1 MPALNRYCWKLPKR
15 IHSIQVWIGKSW
27 ERRACALR
35 SRRWRVLDFLN
46 NAIVAAIIKSAIVI
60 FALLT
65 AFAYMTLIER
75 RVVAKM
81 QGRLGP
87 NRAGPFGIFQP
98 VADAVKMAFKEQII
112 PTQSRV
118 AIYLLA
124 PVISVVVALCAFA
137 VVPIGNS
144 WIGGKSSI
152 WDPIIGDIN
161 VGILWILGVSSLAVY
176 GIVLGGWASGNRY
189 SLLGSLRSAAQMVS
203 YETSLG
209 LALSGTLMW
218 AGTLSMVGI
227 VKAQLLYGSTGQGIW
242 FIAAQPLGFV
252 IYMIAGVAEVNRAPF
267 DLPEAEQELTAG
279 YLTEYSGL
287 RWSLYQMAEY
297 INMITVSAIASTL
310 FFGGWSFFGLERIPG
325 VSILIF
331 LVKVAFFLFIFI
343 WLRATLPRIRY
354 DRLMRLGWELLLPLA
369 VLNVV
374 ITAASVALGWYWW
387 VNGLIGL
394 AIVIVMLVL
403 VGRRTSDI
411 QDVQPAQ
418 GTGLPSSVRLAKF
431 EPIAAQAQLVAPQA
445 GQDATI

>member
-1 MPALNRYCWKLPKR
+1 M
-15 IHSIQVWIGKSW
+15 
-27 ERRACALR
+27 
-35 SRRWRVLDFLN
+35 LDFLN
-46 NAIVAAIIKSAIVI
+46 NEIVAYVIKSGILIV
-60 FALLT
+60 ALLT

-75 RVVAKM
+75 RVVAKL

-87 NRAGPFGIFQP
+87 NRTGPFGLFQP
-98 VADAVKMAFKEQII
+98 IADAIKMAFKEQII
-112 PTQSRV
+112 PSQAKK
-118 AIYLLA
+118 AIYLVA

-144 WIGGKSSI
+144 WIDGKPGP

-161 VGILWILGVSSLAVY
+161 VGLLWILSISSLAVY

-227 VKAQLLYGSTGQGIW
+227 IHAQLNQGIW
-242 FIAAQPLGFV
+242 FIAAQPLGFFL
-252 IYMIAGVAEVNRAPF
+252 YLIAGIAEVNRAPF

-297 INMITVSAIASTL
+297 INMITVSSVAATL
-310 FFGGWSFFGLERIPG
+310 FFGGWSFFGFGLERIPG
-325 VSILIF
+325 LSIIIF
-331 LVKVAFFLFIFI
+331 LIKVACFLFLFI

-354 DRLMRLGWELLLPLA
+354 DRLMRLGWQLLLPLA

-374 ITAASVALGWYWW
+374 ITATVVALDWPWW
-387 VNGLIGL
+387 VSGL
-394 AIVIVMLVL
+394 AGLLMILAVLFFYRAQIAAQQKEVIVVEQKGEKKVM
-403 VGRRTSDI
+403 I
-411 QDVQPAQ
+411 
-418 GTGLPSSVRLAKF
+418 PSSVRLAKF
-431 EPIAAQAQLVAPQA
+431 EKV
-445 GQDATI
+445 GTE

>member
-1 MPALNRYCWKLPKR
+1 M
-15 IHSIQVWIGKSW
+15 
-27 ERRACALR
+27 
-35 SRRWRVLDFLN
+35 LDFLN
-46 NAIVAAIIKSAIVI
+46 NEIVAAFIKSAIVI

-87 NRAGPFGIFQP
+87 NRVGPAGLFQP
-98 VADAVKMAFKEQII
+98 VADAVKMACKEQII
-112 PTQSRV
+112 PTQARV
-118 AIYLLA
+118 VTYILA

-137 VVPIGNS
+137 VVPIGS
-144 WIGGKSSI
+144 GWITGKSTV
-152 WDPIIGDIN
+152 WDPVIGDIN
-161 VGILWILGVSSLAVY
+161 VGILWILSISSLAVY
-176 GIVLGGWASGNRY
+176 GIVLGGWSSGNRY

-297 INMITVSAIASTL
+297 INMITVSAVASTL
-310 FFGGWSFFGLERIPG
+310 FLGGWSFFGFGLERIPG
-325 VSILIF
+325 LSILIF
-331 LVKVAFFLFIFI
+331 LVKVACFMFLFI

-354 DRLMRLGWELLLPLA
+354 DRLMRFGWQFLLPLA
-369 VLNVV
+369 VLNII
-374 ITAASVALGWYWW
+374 ITATV
-387 VNGLIGL
+387 
-394 AIVIVMLVL
+394 
-403 VGRRTSDI
+403 
-411 QDVQPAQ
+411 
-418 GTGLPSSVRLAKF
+418 
-431 EPIAAQAQLVAPQA
+431 
-445 GQDATI
+445 

>member
-1 MPALNRYCWKLPKR
+1 ML
-15 IHSIQVWIGKSW
+15 
-27 ERRACALR
+27 E
-35 SRRWRVLDFLN
+35 FLN
-46 NAIVAAIIKSAIVI
+46 NEIVADVVKSAVVI

-98 VADAVKMAFKEQII
+98 VADAIKMAFKEQIV
-112 PTQSRV
+112 PTQAKK
-118 AIYLLA
+118 AIYLVA
-124 PVISVVVALCAFA
+124 PIISVIVALSAFA
-137 VVPIGNS
+137 VVPIGNN
-144 WIGGKSSI
+144 WIDGKHSI
-152 WDPIIGDIN
+152 WDPLVADIN
-161 VGILWILGVSSLAVY
+161 VGLLWILSISSLAVY
-176 GIVLGGWASGNRY
+176 GIVLGGWSSGNRY

-227 VKAQLLYGSTGQGIW
+227 VQAQLHQGIW

-252 IYMIAGVAEVNRAPF
+252 VYIIAGVAEVNRAPF

-287 RWSLYQMAEY
+287 RWSLYQMSEY
-297 INMITVSAIASTL
+297 INMITVSAVASTL
-310 FFGGWSFFGLERIPG
+310 FFGGWSFFGFGLERIPG

-331 LVKVAFFLFIFI
+331 LVKVAFFLFLFI

-354 DRLMRLGWELLLPLA
+354 DRLMRFGWQFLLPLA
-369 VLNVV
+369 VLNIVM
-374 ITAASVALGWYWW
+374 TATVVALGWSWW
-387 VNGLIGL
+387 VNGLAGL
-394 AIVIVMLVL
+394 VVIAVVL
-403 VGRRTSDI
+403 LFVRRRTAA
-411 QDVQPAQ
+411 AQ
-418 GTGLPSSVRLAKF
+418 APGKTKEAMALPSSVRLAKF
-431 EPIAAQAQLVAPQA
+431 DAAEAVQEARSS
-445 GQDATI
+445 

>member
-1 MPALNRYCWKLPKR
+1 ML
-15 IHSIQVWIGKSW
+15 
-27 ERRACALR
+27 E
-35 SRRWRVLDFLN
+35 FLN
-46 NAIVAAIIKSAIVI
+46 NQIVADVVKSAVVI

-75 RVVAKM
+75 RVVAKL

-87 NRAGPFGIFQP
+87 NRAGPSGIFQP
-98 VADAVKMAFKEQII
+98 VADAIKMAFKEQII
-112 PTQSRV
+112 PSQAKK
-118 AIYLLA
+118 AIYLVA

-144 WIGGKSSI
+144 WIDGKPGP

-161 VGILWILGVSSLAVY
+161 VGLLWILSISSLAVY

-227 VKAQLLYGSTGQGIW
+227 VHAQFNQGIW
-242 FIAAQPLGFV
+242 FIAAQPLGFFL
-252 IYMIAGVAEVNRAPF
+252 YLIAGIAEVNRAPF

-297 INMITVSAIASTL
+297 INMITVSSVAATL
-310 FFGGWSFFGLERIPG
+310 FFGGWSFFGFGLEAIPG
-325 VSILIF
+325 LSILVF
-331 LVKVAFFLFIFI
+331 LIKVAFFLFLFI

-354 DRLMRLGWELLLPLA
+354 DRLMRLGWQLLLPLA

-374 ITAASVALGWYWW
+374 ITATVVALDWPWW
-387 VNGLIGL
+387 VSGIAGLLIIL
-394 AIVIVMLVL
+394 AVLFYERRKIAEQQKEVIVVEQKGEKKVM
-403 VGRRTSDI
+403 I
-411 QDVQPAQ
+411 
-418 GTGLPSSVRLAKF
+418 PSSVRLAKF
-431 EPIAAQAQLVAPQA
+431 EKV
-445 GQDATI
+445 GTE

>member
-1 MPALNRYCWKLPKR
+1 M
-15 IHSIQVWIGKSW
+15 
-27 ERRACALR
+27 
-35 SRRWRVLDFLN
+35 LDFLN
-46 NAIVAAIIKSAIVI
+46 NAIVAAVIKSAIVI

-87 NRAGPFGIFQP
+87 NRAGPAGIFQP
-98 VADAVKMAFKEQII
+98 VADAIKMAFKEQII
-112 PTQSRV
+112 PTQARV
-118 AIYLLA
+118 VTYILA

-137 VVPIGNS
+137 VVPIGS
-144 WIGGKSSI
+144 GWITGKSTV
-152 WDPIIGDIN
+152 WDPVIGDIN
-161 VGILWILGVSSLAVY
+161 VGILWILSISSLAVY
-176 GIVLGGWASGNRY
+176 GIVLGGWSSGNRY

-227 VKAQLLYGSTGQGIW
+227 VKAQLPYPTGQGIW
-242 FIAAQPLGFV
+242 FILAQPLGFV
-252 IYMIAGVAEVNRAPF
+252 IYIIAGVAEVNRAPF

-297 INMITVSAIASTL
+297 INMITVSSVAATL

-325 VSILIF
+325 VSILVF
-331 LVKVAFFLFIFI
+331 LVKVAVFLFLFI

-354 DRLMRLGWELLLPLA
+354 DRLMRLGWQLLLPLA

-374 ITAASVALGWYWW
+374 ISAIVVALGWPWW
-387 VNGLIGL
+387 INGLAGL
-394 AIVIVMLVL
+394 VVVVAVLLFVRSRTREIQAGISTQEGAIPM
-403 VGRRTSDI
+403 
-411 QDVQPAQ
+411 PA
-418 GTGLPSSVRLAKF
+418 TVRLARF
-431 EPIAAQAQLVAPQA
+431 EPVREELVAPKKE
-445 GQDATI
+445 QDVTV